1 MKILEPLKNWLAIQI
16 WKHTMTCQELTRLA
30 SQAQDRP
37 LSLVQRLRLRL
48 HAMVCVWCHR
58 YLKHLEFMHHAAP
71 GLDEKAGHAS
81 PKVLSSG
88 AKARM
93 KKALQNHGH

>member
-1 MKILEPLKNWLAIQI
+1 MKILEPVKNWLAIQI

-37 LSLVQRLRLRL
+37 LSLVQRVRLRL

-58 YLKHLEFMHHAAP
+58 YMEQMKFMHEAAP
-71 GLDEKAGHAS
+71 KLEDHAGPTS
-81 PKVLSSG
+81 PKVLSAN
-88 AKARM
+88 AKERM
-93 KKALQNHGH
+93 KKALQSHGH

>member
-1 MKILEPLKNWLAIQI
+1 MKILEPVKNWLAIQI

-37 LSLVQRLRLRL
+37 LSLVQRVRLRL

-58 YLKHLEFMHHAAP
+58 YVKHLEFMHRTAP
-71 GLDEKAGHAS
+71 GLEAKTGQTS
-81 PKVLSSG
+81 PKALSSD
-88 AKARM
+88 AKERM
-93 KKALQNHGH
+93 KKALQGHSH